1 MTGTGTGVAVVGA
14 FEHPTRKAIGIS
26 LGEIHAEAVAGAL
39 ADAGLGIDDVDG
51 FCCAFGDTPG
61 GPLQLADYL
70 GLRGLRWVDSTDT
83 GGSSYLV
90 HVGHAV
96 EAIRS
101 GKCQVVLISMA
112 GRPKA
117 AAIEAGSVASGLA
130 PRLTHPEQP
139 DAGFEGVYG
148 ATTVTAYAMCAA
160 RHMHDFGTT
169 ADQLAWVKV
178 AASEHAQWNPHAV
191 LRTPV
196 TVEDV
201 VGSPMIADPLHRL
214 DCCLV
219 TDGGGALIL
228 AREDIARRLARPVI
242 RVRGTGAA
250 ASTQGGGA
258 AIELTS
264 TAAVHS
270 GQAAFA
276 EARIGPADIRYA
288 SIYDSFTITVVLQ
301 LEDLGFCAK
310 GEGGRFVAD
319 GNLISGV
326 GALPWN
332 TDGGGLCNNH
342 PGNRGGMTKLLEAVR
357 QARGE
362 AHPRVQVPDPSLV
375 LAHGTGMLLGIRHMS
390 ATVVLERV

>member
-1 MTGTGTGVAVVGA
+1 MTGVAIVGA
-14 FEHPTRKAIGIS
+14 FEHPTRKATGIS
-26 LGEIHAEAVAGAL
+26 LGQLHAESVAGAL
-39 ADAGLGIDDVDG
+39 ADAGLGIDDIDG
-51 FCCAFGDTPG
+51 FCCATNDTPG
-61 GPLQLADYL
+61 GLLNLADYL
-70 GLRGLRWVDSTDT
+70 GLRSLTWVDGTDT

-101 GKCQVVLISMA
+101 GRCTIVLITMA

-117 AAIEAGSVASGLA
+117 AAAEQGAVASGLA
-130 PRLTHPEQP
+130 PRATHPEQP
-139 DAGFEGVYG
+139 DAAFEGLYG
-148 ATTVTAYAMCAA
+148 ATTVTAYAMCAM
-160 RHMHDFGTT
+160 RHRHDFGTT
-169 ADQLAWVKV
+169 AEQLAWVKV
-178 AASEHAQWNPHAV
+178 AASEHAQWNEHAV

-201 VGSPMIADPLHRL
+201 VSSPMIADPLHRL

-219 TDGGGALIL
+219 TDGGGALIV
-228 AREDIARRLARPVI
+228 AREDIARRLARPLV
-242 RVRGTGAA
+242 RVRGHGAA
-250 ASTQGGGA
+250 ASVQGGGS

-264 TAAVHS
+264 TAAVRS
-270 GQAAFA
+270 GRMAFEAAGV
-276 EARIGPADIRYA
+276 GPGDIRYA
-288 SIYDSFTITVVLQ
+288 SIYDSFTITVVMQ

-357 QARGE
+357 QTRGE
-362 AHPRVQVPDPSLV
+362 AHPKVQVGDPRLT
-375 LAHGTGMLLGIRHMS
+375 LAHGTGMMLGVRHMA
-390 ATVVLERV
+390 ATVVLERG